1 MSDAIADVTAD
12 RPMQSL
18 DDCQNWLDAWRRDGA
33 HRFDPVGFHYLEVL
47 IQRVRAHRGDA
58 TPILLRTLLQSFNAF
73 GDRFAQ
79 AQREA
84 QVAAAHAS
92 EQFPASA
99 PELARLLAAGNYKAL
114 KRRIA
119 SLAGMGAHDALSALV
134 KHCEQLAA
142 HKSAARPHT
151 GFSHRPESQ
160 SIRDF
165 RQTLA
170 ELSVDK
176 QLTQALDQAPKNA
189 GPINSH
195 MLMLQALELMR
206 DLAPDYLHSFM
217 SYADALLCLEQGPRS
232 ASALAK
238 NTRQAKT
245 STRT

>member
-1 MSDAIADVTAD
+1 MSDANANVTTD
-12 RPMQSL
+12 RPWQSL
-18 DDCQNWLDAWRRDGA
+18 DDCQACLDAWRRDGA

-47 IQRVRAHRGDA
+47 VQRASAHRGGA
-58 TPILLRTLLQSFNAF
+58 TPMLLRSLSQSLKVFAV
-73 GDRFAQ
+73 RFEQ

-84 QVAAAHAS
+84 QVALAYAV
-92 EQFPASA
+92 EQFPAA
-99 PELARLLAAGNYKAL
+99 GPELERLLTTGDYKAL

-119 SLAGMGAHDALSALV
+119 RLAGMEAQDALSELV

-142 HKSAARPHT
+142 QKSSARPQT
-151 GFSHRPESQ
+151 SFSHRPESQ

-206 DLAPDYLHSFM
+206 DLAPDYLHAFM
-217 SYADALLCLEQGPRS
+217 SYADALLCLEQGPRH
-232 ASALAK
+232 ALAPAK
-238 NTRQAKT
+238 NTRQSKT
-245 STRT
+245 SNRT

>member
-1 MSDAIADVTAD
+1 MSDSSADVTAN

-18 DDCQNWLDAWRRDGA
+18 DDCQSWLDAWRRDGA
-33 HRFDPVGFHYLEVL
+33 HRFDPVRFHYLEVL
-47 IQRVRAHRGDA
+47 IQRARAHRCGV
-58 TPILLRTLLQSFNAF
+58 TPILLRTLSRSFNAF

-84 QVAAAHAS
+84 RIAAAHAA

-99 PELARLLAAGNYKAL
+99 PELGRLLTAGDYKAL
-114 KRRIA
+114 KRRID
-119 SLAGMGAHDALSALV
+119 SLSGLGVQSTLSELV
-134 KHCEQLAA
+134 KHCEQLVVQ
-142 HKSAARPHT
+142 KSSARTHT

-160 SIRDF
+160 SVRDF
-165 RQTLA
+165 RQTLS
-170 ELSVDK
+170 ELSVNK
-176 QLTQALDQAPKNA
+176 QLTRALDQAPKNA

-232 ASALAK
+232 ASTPAK

-245 STRT
+245 STRS

>member
-1 MSDAIADVTAD
+1 MSDSNADVTAD
-12 RPMQSL
+12 RSMQSL
-18 DDCQNWLDAWRRDGA
+18 DDCQAGLDAWRRDGA

-47 IQRVRAHRGDA
+47 VQRASAHHGAA
-58 TPILLRTLLQSFNAF
+58 TPILLRTLSQSFNAF
-73 GDRFAQ
+73 GERFEQ

-84 QVAAAHAS
+84 QVAAAHAT

-99 PELARLLAAGNYKAL
+99 PELTRLLTAGDYKAL

-119 SLAGMGAHDALSALV
+119 RLSGMDAQDALSALV

-142 HKSAARPHT
+142 QKAAARPHT

-206 DLAPDYLHSFM
+206 DLAPDYLHAFM
-217 SYADALLCLEQGPRS
+217 SYADALLCLEQGPRH
-232 ASALAK
+232 ALAPAK
-238 NTRQAKT
+238 NTRQSKT
-245 STRT
+245 SNRT